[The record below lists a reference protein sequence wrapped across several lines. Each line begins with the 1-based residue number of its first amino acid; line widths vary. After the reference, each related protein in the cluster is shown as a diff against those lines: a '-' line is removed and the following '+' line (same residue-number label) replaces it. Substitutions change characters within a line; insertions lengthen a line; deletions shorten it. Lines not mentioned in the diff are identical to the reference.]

1 MLLKTKIPLSYVFGK
16 IKWEVLFVF
25 VYASLIALEDKLLHV
40 MEVTLPLS
48 VPMVLGTVLS
58 LLLAFKSNQAYDRWW
73 EARIA
78 WGAIVNDSRSLIRQ
92 VLCFTEAPYGS
103 EEAAEWVKRLTDR
116 QIAWAYSVGMSLRK
130 KMDIEKIRMF
140 LTPDDIAFVGKHD
153 NVPNA
158 LLQLHAQDLRFAL
171 REGWINAYQQVEME
185 GILTKLTD
193 SMGRCERIKNTVFP
207 ATYTLYIHFCLFFFV
222 LLLPFALLEVF
233 GMLEVLMVVAIS
245 SAFFLIEKM
254 AIHLQDPFESKPTDT
269 PVTAIAQTIE
279 GNLKQMVGEKR
290 VVREPAPAESTFYVL

>member
-1 MLLKTKIPLSYVFGK
+1 MLLKTRIPLSYVFGK
-16 IKWEVLFVF
+16 IKWETLFVF
-25 VYASLIALEDKLLHV
+25 VYASLIALEDKFLHV
-40 MEVTLPLS
+40 MEVSLPLS
-48 VPMVLGTVLS
+48 VPMVLGTILS

-78 WGAIVNDSRSLIRQ
+78 WGSIVNDSRSLIRQ
-92 VLCFTEAPYGS
+92 VLCFTEAPYSS
-103 EEAAEWVKRLTDR
+103 EEARDWGKRLTYR

-130 KMDIEKIRMF
+130 QMNLDKVRRF
-140 LTPDDIAFVGKHD
+140 LSPEEVAFVTKHD

-158 LLQLHAQDLRFAL
+158 LLQLHGQDLRYAL
-171 REGWINAYQQVEME
+171 QQGWVNPYQQVEME
-185 GILTKLTD
+185 GILTRLTD

-222 LLLPFALLEVF
+222 LLLPFALLEAF

-254 AIHLQDPFESKPTDT
+254 AIHLQDPFEGKPTDT
-269 PVTAIAQTIE
+269 PVTAIARTIE
-279 GNLKQMVGEKR
+279 VNLKQMIGDKRGEG
-290 VVREPAPAESTFYVL
+290 EPAPAESTFYVL

>member
-16 IKWEVLFVF
+16 IKREILFVF
-25 VYASLIALEDKLLHV
+25 VYASIIALEDKFLHV

-48 VPMVLGTVLS
+48 VPMVLGTILS

-92 VLCFTEAPYGS
+92 VLCYTEAPYAT
-103 EEAAEWVKRLTDR
+103 EEARTWVQRLTNR
-116 QIAWAYSVGMSLRK
+116 QIAWNYSLGLSLRK
-130 KMDIEKIRMF
+130 QMDLDKVRKF
-140 LTPDDIAFVGKHD
+140 LSPEEVAFAARHD

-158 LLQLHAQDLRFAL
+158 LLQLHAQDLRYAL
-171 REGWINAYQQVEME
+171 REGWLNPYQQVAIEE
-185 GILTKLTD
+185 TLTKLTD

-233 GMLEVLMVVAIS
+233 GILEVLMVVAIS

-254 AIHLQDPFESKPTDT
+254 AIHLQDPFEGKPTDT

-279 GNLKQMVGEKR
+279 TNLKQMIGDNR
-290 VVREPAPAESTFYVL
+290 VSKDTVPAENTYFVL